1 MRGNNLPVSQPLKHL
16 FGQQTLFGRCI
27 SSSPSSLTSLT
38 SPSSLSSPLL
48 PSPSPSSPRRFTLF
62 WFYHVMLILKIGTTK
77 VTFGCLK
84 KTLFWCHHGMLFLK
98 TKIDIDIDKSDIV
111 WPIID
116 NTGSRLKAIIWCSV
130 LDWTCCW
137 TISVLMAM
145 MMIVFLFP
153 YICDD
158 NHHL

>member
-1 MRGNNLPVSQPLKHL
+1 MYLYEGEQFACQSTIETFVWTTDTVWSMHIIIIVINVIIVIIVI
-16 FGQQTLFGRCI
+16 TVI
-27 SSSPSSLTSLT
+27 IIITT
-38 SPSSLSSPLL
+38 
-48 PSPSPSSPRRFTLF
+48 FTITTTTTITKKI
-62 WFYHVMLILKIGTTK
+62 YIVLILSCD
-77 VTFGCLK
+77 VDFENLK
-84 KTLFWCHHGMLFLK
+84 KTLFQCHHGMLIPK
-98 TKIDIDIDKSDIV
+98 IKIDIDIDKSDIV

-137 TISVLMAM
+137 KISVLMTM